1 MIIKNLEVGAR
12 KAKKI
17 RVCQGNLAPGI
28 ADVFLIALA
37 SDLQGTPL
45 EVRPCA
51 KFITLKQFLNFFFVG
66 AHVSAPSCLSSFT

>member
-1 MIIKNLEVGAR
+1 MF
-12 KAKKI
+12 
-17 RVCQGNLAPGI
+17 
-28 ADVFLIALA
+28 FLIALA

-51 KFITLKQFLNFFFVG
+51 KFITLKQFLNFFFFVG